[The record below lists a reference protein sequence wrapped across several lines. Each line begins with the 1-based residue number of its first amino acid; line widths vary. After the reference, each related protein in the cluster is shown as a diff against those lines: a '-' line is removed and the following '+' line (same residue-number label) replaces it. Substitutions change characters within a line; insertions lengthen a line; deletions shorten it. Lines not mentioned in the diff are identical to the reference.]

1 MKKFLSLSLILMLAF
16 TLLTGCTNNEAPSDD
31 DPPSNNEQNDNGDDN
46 GDVDAV
52 TTASIVDNAD
62 DFAKAISKDGT
73 WIICALNDITTDEE
87 LVLEGEFHDKDDPS
101 NDLYRKIALYA
112 QDEDHNVTEEYTL
125 TAPKLTIK
133 SPNAR
138 IQNGTFVGDIY
149 VEANGFN
156 LNGTDVQGNVYFA
169 SEEYKDSFTMEDA
182 TVSGVTEVK

>member
-1 MKKFLSLSLILMLAF
+1 MKKFLSLSLILMLVL
-16 TLLTGCTNNEAPSDD
+16 TLIAGCTNNEPPATEDPATEEPSVEEPSTEEPVDD
-31 DPPSNNEQNDNGDDN
+31 
-46 GDVDAV
+46 V

-62 DFAKAISKDGT
+62 DFAKAISENGT
-73 WIICALNDITTDEE
+73 WIIAVLNDITTDEE
-87 LVLEGEFHDKDDPS
+87 LVLEGEFHDKDDPA

-112 QDEDHNVTEEYTL
+112 QDEDHNVTAEYTL

-156 LNGTDVQGNVYFA
+156 LKGADVEGNIYFA
-169 SEEYKDSFTMEDA
+169 SEEYKDSFTIEDA
-182 TVSGVTEVK
+182 TVTGVTEVQ